1 MKAMYSSPM
10 GKEVATLRKKFRI
23 LGDVLDER
31 GRRVWAAA
39 EANAL
44 PHGGVSLV
52 AKATGLS
59 RSTIHAGIRELKAG
73 RDRLAVSGRIR
84 RAGGGRKPLTFHQPD
99 LLKALEQLVEPLARG
114 DPESF
119 LRWSS
124 KSTRNLAREL
134 QRQGY
139 SIGDR
144 KVAGLLHQMGYSLQA
159 NSKTVEG
166 NQHPD
171 RNAQFEYVNARTK
184 SFLEKG
190 LPVISVDTK
199 KKELVGNF
207 SNRGQEWQPQGEPQ
221 KTLVHDFPDKE
232 LGKIIPY
239 GIYDVGR
246 NQGWVSVGID
256 HDTAEFA
263 VDSILA
269 WWKHMG
275 SKTYP
280 NATKL
285 MIMADAGGSNASRS
299 RLWKAGLQRLANLTG
314 LQLDVSH
321 FPPGTS
327 KWNKIEHRMF
337 SFITQN
343 WRATP
348 LVSYQTIVHLISNT
362 RTSAGLKIK
371 AILTRKTYPTGIEV
385 PASEMAKLN
394 LKPDAFHGDWNY
406 SLLPQ

>member
-1 MKAMYSSPM
+1 MYSSLM

-23 LGDVLDER
+23 LRDVLDER

-73 RDRLAVSGRIR
+73 RDKLAVPGRIR

-124 KSTRNLAREL
+124 KSTRNLAQEL

-159 NSKTVEG
+159 NSKTLEG

-394 LKPDAFHGDWNY
+394 LKPDPFHGDWNY